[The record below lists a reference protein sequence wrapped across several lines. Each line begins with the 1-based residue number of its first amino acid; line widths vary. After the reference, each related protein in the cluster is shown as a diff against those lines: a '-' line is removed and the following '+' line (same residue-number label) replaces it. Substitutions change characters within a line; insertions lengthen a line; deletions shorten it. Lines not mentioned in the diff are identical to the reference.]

1 MENNFKNNYNY
12 IEKNNLSFLTI
23 LIICSYIACQMI
35 SNIASVKIANVLSL
49 AVDGGTF
56 LYPLAF
62 TIRDMA
68 HKTIGKRNT
77 QKLIIVSAIINIFTP
92 IYFYIVSQFPA
103 DSSWEFNEAFQTTL
117 SPIMR
122 ITIASIVAS
131 TLSELVDTEI
141 YHFFVSKITNKF
153 QWLRVLIS
161 NAFSI
166 PVDNFLF
173 VIVAFWGVL
182 PIDALIGIFIFNFF
196 VKYAVTIISVP
207 MIYLVK
213 EKNKKI
219 NLK

>member
-1 MENNFKNNYNY
+1 MENNFENNYN
-12 IEKNNLSFLTI
+12 EKNNLSFLTI

-35 SNIASVKIANVLSL
+35 SNISSVKIANVLSL

-68 HKTIGKRNT
+68 HKTIGKKNT

-92 IYFYIVSQFPA
+92 IYFYIISQIPA
-103 DSSWEFNEAFQTTL
+103 DKSWEFDEAFKMTL
-117 SPIMR
+117 SPVIR
-122 ITIASIVAS
+122 ISIASIIAS
-131 TLSELVDTEI
+131 TLSEFVDTEI
-141 YHFFVSKITNKF
+141 YHFFTTKITKKY

-173 VIVAFWGVL
+173 VAIAFFKVL
-182 PIDALIGIFIFNFF
+182 PINALIGIFIFNFF

-213 EKNKKI
+213 EKD
-219 NLK
+219 